1 MRDMEDFVAGFLLV
15 VLIIAW
21 LIRIILFLAGVLA
34 AGFLG
39 YILIVHVLVPL
50 LAWVVDEGAEEFGR
64 LCDRLSEEAERAGRR
79 MHARYRHVTWRW
91 RVTRDYNR
99 AVRQIEAVRREHVE
113 SLRLLA
119 ASLDRLELPEVDEAE
134 AVRMG
139 ARRGEATR

>member
-1 MRDMEDFVAGFLLV
+1 MEDFVAGFLLV
-15 VLIIAW
+15 VLILGW

-50 LAWVVDEGAEEFGR
+50 LAWMVDEGAEEVGR
-64 LCDRLSEEAERAGRR
+64 WCERLSEEAERAGRR
-79 MHARYRHVTWRW
+79 LHAWYRHITWRW

-99 AVRQIEAVRREHVE
+99 AVRQIEAIRREHVE

-119 ASLDRLELPEVDEAE
+119 ASLDRVELPEIDKDE
-134 AVRMG
+134 AVRVG
-139 ARRGEATR
+139 ARRGKKLR